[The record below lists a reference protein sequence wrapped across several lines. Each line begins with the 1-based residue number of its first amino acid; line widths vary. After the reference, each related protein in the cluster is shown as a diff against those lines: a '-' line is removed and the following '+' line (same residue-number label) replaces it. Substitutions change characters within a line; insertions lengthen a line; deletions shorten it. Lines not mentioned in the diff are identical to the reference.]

1 MANGTNGNNG
11 IRHVN
16 LALQGGG
23 AHGAFTW
30 GVLDRLLEEDGLSIE
45 GVSGTSAGAMNGAV
59 MLSGYSKGGKPGAR
73 RALDEFWEA
82 ISQYSPIGLVHRSPF
97 DQMMGNWNTDQSPS
111 VVAYEALFNMV
122 SPYQLN
128 PTNFHPLR
136 PIIEEL
142 VDFEALQS
150 CPHMKLFVSATNVR
164 TGRNRIFDHKTLT
177 PDALI
182 ASACLPTLFQSVVI
196 DGDPY
201 WDGGYTGNPALYPL
215 VYYCASRDIAV
226 IQINPIERP
235 GIPMTAGEIM
245 NRLNEV
251 TFNFS
256 LMAEMRAIAFVQRLI
271 EDDQL
276 KGHEVNR
283 LKRVHVHMI
292 GDQDAMRSLGM
303 SSKYNIDFE
312 FLNYLKDLG
321 RNCGDQWLSAHWDDL
336 GKRSSIDI
344 RKILLGEDEND

>member
-1 MANGTNGNNG
+1 MANGNNG

-30 GVLDRLLEEDGLSIE
+30 GVLDRLLEEDGLQIE
-45 GVSGTSAGAMNGAV
+45 GISGTSAGAMNGVV
-59 MLSGYSKGGKPGAR
+59 MMSGFAKGGKEGAR
-73 RALDEFWEA
+73 KALDDFWQA
-82 ISQYSPIGLVHRSPF
+82 VSSYSPIGLVHRSPF
-97 DQMMGNWNTDQSPS
+97 DKAMGNWNTDQSPG
-111 VVAYEALFNMV
+111 VAAFEALFSLV
-122 SPYQLN
+122 SPYQMN

-136 PIIEEL
+136 PILEEV

-150 CPHMKLFVSATNVR
+150 CPTMKLFVSATNVR
-164 TGRNRIFDHKTLT
+164 TGRNVIFDHTSVTL
-177 PDALI
+177 DALI
-182 ASACLPTLFQSVVI
+182 ASACLPTMFQAVQI

-215 VYYCASRDIAV
+215 VYNCASRDIAV
-226 IQINPIERP
+226 VQINPIERP
-235 GIPMTAGEIM
+235 GLPMTAGEIM

-271 EDDQL
+271 EEGDL

-283 LKRVHVHMI
+283 LKRIHVHMI
-292 GDQDAMRSLGM
+292 GDEEAMLALGM
-303 SSKYNIDFE
+303 SSKYNIDLE
-312 FLNYLKDLG
+312 FLNYLKELG
-321 RNCGDQWLSAHWDDL
+321 RKCAEKWLSAHWDDL

-344 RKILLGEDEND
+344 RKIFLGEETNG

>member
-1 MANGTNGNNG
+1 MSENGNHKNG

-23 AHGAFTW
+23 AHGAFSW
-30 GVLDRLLEEDGLSIE
+30 GVLDRLLEQDGLQIE
-45 GVSGTSAGAMNGAV
+45 GVSGTSAGAMNGAA
-59 MLSGYSKGGKPGAR
+59 MLSGFTRGGKEGAR
-73 RALDEFWEA
+73 KALDEFWQA
-82 ISQYSPIGLVHRSPF
+82 VSLYSPIALVHRTPI
-97 DQMMGNWNTDQSPS
+97 DKLMNNWNTDQSPS
-111 VVAYEALFNMV
+111 VAAFETLFSIV

-128 PTNFHPLR
+128 PINFHPLR
-136 PIIEEL
+136 PIIEKL
-142 VDFEALQS
+142 IDFKALQA
-150 CPHMKLFVSATNVR
+150 CKQMKLFVSATNVR
-164 TGRNRIFDHKTLT
+164 TGRNRIFDHHNLT

-182 ASACLPTLFQSVVI
+182 ASACLPTMFQAVEI

-215 VYYCASRDIAV
+215 IYQCATRDIAV
-226 IQINPIERP
+226 IQVNPIERP
-235 GIPMTAGEIM
+235 GVPQTAGEIM

-271 EDDQL
+271 DEDQL

-292 GDQDAMRSLGM
+292 GDEADMLALGL
-303 SSKYNIDFE
+303 SSKYNIDME
-312 FLNYLKDLG
+312 FLNYLKELG
-321 RNCGDQWLSAHWDDL
+321 RKCADEWLHAHWDDL

-344 RKILLGEDEND
+344 RKIYLGEV

>member
-1 MANGTNGNNG
+1 MANGNNG

-30 GVLDRLLEEDGLSIE
+30 GVLDRLLEEDGLQIE
-45 GVSGTSAGAMNGAV
+45 GVSGTSAGAMNAAV
-59 MLSGYSKGGKPGAR
+59 MMSGFSKGGKEGGR
-73 RALDEFWEA
+73 RALDSFWEA
-82 ISQYSPIGLVHRSPF
+82 VSAYSPIGLVHRSPF
-97 DQMMGNWNTDQSPS
+97 DQAMGNWNTDQSPG
-111 VVAYEALFNMV
+111 VAAFEALFSMV

-128 PTNFHPLR
+128 PTNWHPLR
-136 PIIEEL
+136 PILEEI
-142 VDFEALQS
+142 VDFDALQN
-150 CPHMKLFVSATNVR
+150 CPQLKLFVSATNVR
-164 TGRNRIFDHKTLT
+164 TGRNVIFDHKTVT
-177 PDALI
+177 IDALI
-182 ASACLPTLFQSVVI
+182 ASACLPTMFQAVQI

-215 VYYCASRDIAV
+215 IYNCASRDIAV
-226 IQINPIERP
+226 VQINPIERP
-235 GIPMTAGEIM
+235 GLPMTAGEIM

-271 EDDQL
+271 EQDEL
-276 KGHEVNR
+276 KGHEINR
-283 LKRVHVHMI
+283 LRRVHVHMI
-292 GDQDAMRSLGM
+292 GDEEAMLALGM

-312 FLNYLKDLG
+312 FLSYLKELG
-321 RNCGDQWLSAHWDDL
+321 RKCAEKWLSAHWDDL

-344 RKILLGEDEND
+344 RKIFLGEVENG

>member
-1 MANGTNGNNG
+1 MANGTNG

-30 GVLDRLLEEDGLSIE
+30 GVLDRLLEQDGLQIE

-59 MLSGYSKGGKPGAR
+59 AMSGFSKGGKEGAR
-73 RALDEFWEA
+73 RALDSFWEA
-82 ISQYSPIGLVHRSPF
+82 VSRYSPIGLVHRSPF
-97 DQMMGNWNTDQSPS
+97 DQAMGNWNTDQSPG
-111 VVAYEALFNMV
+111 VAAFEALFSMI

-128 PTNFHPLR
+128 PTNWHPLR
-136 PIIEEL
+136 PILEEI
-142 VDFEALQS
+142 VDFDALQT
-150 CPHMKLFVSATNVR
+150 CPQLKLFVSATNVR
-164 TGRNRIFDHKTLT
+164 TGRNVIFDHQNLT
-177 PDALI
+177 IDALI
-182 ASACLPTLFQSVVI
+182 ASACLPTMFQAVQI
-196 DGDPY
+196 NGDPY

-215 VYYCASRDIAV
+215 VYNCASRDIAV
-226 IQINPIERP
+226 VQINPIERP

-256 LMAEMRAIAFVQRLI
+256 LMAELRAIAFVQRLI
-271 EDDQL
+271 DEGDL

-283 LKRVHVHMI
+283 LKRIHVHMI
-292 GDQDAMRSLGM
+292 GCEQTMLSLGM

-312 FLNYLKDLG
+312 FLLYLKEEG
-321 RNCGDQWLSAHWDDL
+321 RKCAEEWLHAHWDDL
-336 GKRSSIDI
+336 GKRSSLNI
-344 RKILLGEDEND
+344 RKILSGEE